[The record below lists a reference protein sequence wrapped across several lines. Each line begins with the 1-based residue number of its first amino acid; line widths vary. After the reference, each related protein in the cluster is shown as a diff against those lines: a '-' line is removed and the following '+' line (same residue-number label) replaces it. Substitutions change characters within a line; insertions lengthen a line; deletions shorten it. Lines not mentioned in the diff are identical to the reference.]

1 LNQHLAGPDAKELV
15 DLSMNIAIFA
25 SAFHPHL
32 GGVEELVRQLAHT
45 YRSKGISAIVVTNR
59 WPRDLPAYELYEG
72 IPTYRLAMRVPEG
85 TLKARLNYRLT
96 TGSITGEMLQILKKH
111 QTDLLHVQCVSA
123 NGFYASIAQHKLRL
137 PLIVTTQ
144 GERTMDATR
153 LYQRS
158 KFMNWNLRRLLEEA
172 DYITACSKNTLDD
185 MEEYWGKSFNGK
197 AHVVY
202 NGIELADF
210 ESGTPFSHPR
220 PYVLGIGRL
229 VKQKGFDVL
238 IKAFAKA
245 DIASHDL
252 LLAGEGSERQA
263 LEQLVESLSL
273 KDRVLFLGR
282 ADRPTAVSLFKG
294 CSFFVLPSRHEPQG
308 IVNLEAMAA
317 GKAVIASRVGGV
329 PEIVLDGETGILV
342 AGEDDAELATALT
355 RLGNNETLRQKLG
368 DAGQRRSQEFS
379 WSAIADQYI
388 DIYRKVMAPDRQIHV

>member
-1 LNQHLAGPDAKELV
+1 
-15 DLSMNIAIFA
+15 
-25 SAFHPHL
+25 
-32 GGVEELVRQLAHT
+32 
-45 YRSKGISAIVVTNR
+45 
-59 WPRDLPAYELYEG
+59 
-72 IPTYRLAMRVPEG
+72 
-85 TLKARLNYRLT
+85 
-96 TGSITGEMLQILKKH
+96 
-111 QTDLLHVQCVSA
+111 
-123 NGFYASIAQHKLRL
+123 
-137 PLIVTTQ
+137 
-144 GERTMDATR
+144 
-153 LYQRS
+153 
-158 KFMNWNLRRLLEEA
+158 
-172 DYITACSKNTLDD
+172 
-185 MEEYWGKSFNGK
+185 
-197 AHVVY
+197 
-202 NGIELADF
+202 
-210 ESGTPFSHPR
+210 
-220 PYVLGIGRL
+220 L

-263 LEQLVESLSL
+263 LEQLVESLNL
-273 KDRVLFLGR
+273 KDRALFLGR